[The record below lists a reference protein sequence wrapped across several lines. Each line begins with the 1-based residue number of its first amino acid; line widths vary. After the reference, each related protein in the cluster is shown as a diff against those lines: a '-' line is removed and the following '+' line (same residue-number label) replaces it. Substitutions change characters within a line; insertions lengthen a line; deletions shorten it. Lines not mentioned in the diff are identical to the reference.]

1 MISTGTVD
9 LPGVVDRALGSSHP
23 SAGEGP
29 RKQLLSWLH
38 ALHEDDQACAAALAG
53 KLEWLLARAPVE
65 ALGRWIVTGLRLHAG
80 DRARLRAYLALA
92 DARAIESLDREIAEG
107 GARHVATSIAWLL
120 EGLTERPITI
130 QARDRDDLYAA
141 PLRPTL
147 TPTHLLLPND
157 YTALD
162 GADRYRLYR
171 TAAAHAAAHLLHST
185 PARPAGKLK
194 PMSLAVISAIEDAR
208 VERLL
213 LRDYPG
219 MRRWFAD
226 ALAHALQPGAL
237 SFAALISRMNLAL
250 IDPHYQDDNYWV
262 NKSRTLFESQAL
274 LGLDD
279 YAAFRHIGSVLANDL
294 GQMRVPFRAEL
305 YRVPAAYR
313 DDNSFLWASDGER
326 AQTREIE
333 LEQPPAIPQGPR
345 PTERSDADPRPEA
358 SATHEVELGRHAY
371 PEWDDR
377 VAVMRSNWCTV
388 IDKLPSWR
396 TVRRDLGSPSIPGAG
411 QALRLVR
418 AHRFSRAHRLRRQ
431 WEGDDLDLNAAIEVM
446 VAQRARMATDPR
458 LFIRSAHQERT
469 SSVLVLL
476 DLSESTN
483 DRLHAAGPSLL
494 DIEKQAALLLA
505 RAVAHG
511 PDRIAIHGFSTNTRA
526 EVSNYRLL
534 EFGSPLDD
542 VAESMIACAPAR
554 HSTRMGAALRHAVR
568 AFAGEPSGNRIVLLV
583 TDGAPSD
590 VDVHEPGYLVE
601 DARAAVHEA
610 REEGIHVHGLAVD
623 PQGHAY
629 VRRIFGWGH
638 FDIVD
643 DPRALPARLCRLYA
657 RLSAA

>member
-1 MISTGTVD
+1 MISTGVLD
-9 LPGVVDRALGSSHP
+9 LTAVVDRALVSSRQSP
-23 SAGEGP
+23 SEGL
-29 RKQLLSWLH
+29 RKQLLGWLH
-38 ALHEDDQACAAALAG
+38 ALHDDDPACAVALAS
-53 KLEWLLARAPVE
+53 KLALLLARASVE
-65 ALGRWIVTGLRLHAG
+65 ALGRWIVTGLRMHVG
-80 DRARLRAYLALA
+80 DRSRLRAYLALS
-92 DARAIESLDREIAEG
+92 DAHALKSLDREAAEG
-107 GARHVATSIAWLL
+107 GAQGAAASLTWLL
-120 EGLTERPITI
+120 EGLTERPMTI
-130 QARDRDDLYAA
+130 QARERDDLYAA

-162 GADRYRLYR
+162 GADRYQLYR
-171 TAAAHAAAHLLHST
+171 AAAAHAAAHLLHST
-185 PARPAGKLK
+185 PGRPAGKLK

-219 MRRWFAD
+219 IRRWFAD
-226 ALAHALQPGAL
+226 ALAHALQPGVL
-237 SFAALISRMNLAL
+237 SFSALISRMSLAL
-250 IDPHYQDDNYWV
+250 VDPNYQDDNYWV
-262 NKSRTLFESQAL
+262 NKARTLFDSQAS

-279 YAAFRHIGSVLANDL
+279 YAAFRHIGSLLANDL

-313 DDNSFLWASDGER
+313 DDNTFLWTFESET
-326 AQTREIE
+326 AQSLEIE
-333 LEQPPAIPQGPR
+333 LQDPPAAPR
-345 PTERSDADPRPEA
+345 GQRPKGDDADPPPDA
-358 SATHEVELGRHAY
+358 PGAHEVELARYAY
-371 PEWDDR
+371 PEWDHR
-377 VAVMRSNWCTV
+377 PAVMRSDWCTV
-388 IDKLPSWR
+388 IDKLPSWKS
-396 TVRRDLGSPSIPGAG
+396 VDGGAGSPAIAGAR

-458 LFIRSAHQERT
+458 LFIRCVNQERT

-483 DRLHAAGPSLL
+483 DRLDGTGLSLL
-494 DIEKQAALLLA
+494 DIEKQAGLLLA
-505 RAVAHG
+505 RAVAPG
-511 PDRIAIHGFSTNTRA
+511 PDRIAIHGFSTNTRT

-542 VAESMIACAPAR
+542 TAEAMIACAPAR

-568 AFAGEPSGNRIVLLV
+568 SIAGEPSDNRIVLLV

-590 VDVHEPGYLVE
+590 IDVHEPGYLVE
-601 DARAAVHEA
+601 DARVAVHEA
-610 REEGIHVHGLAVD
+610 HEQGVHVHGLAVD
-623 PQGHAY
+623 PHGLAY